1 MLNAEIKIFP
11 GKEMKALDMAE
22 ILDASVITSG
32 IIQGCNIQNLSG
44 ALTLTEPGRILIRG
58 RLGYFQSGVIPTSGI
73 STSGTYK
80 VLAVCDLSAT
90 QGNEFYID
98 YFSTATG
105 GDYDA
110 ISSRRSN
117 QQSFNAADGV
127 EFVEL
132 GTATIDASTGNVTQ
146 WTAENATVKRDA
158 DAYSALQQEITNVA
172 TTSHTYLQRQINAWS
187 TYLRNRTFA
196 SARFVQEAFV
206 IPSFTLAAGQKVSC
220 TFPAIR
226 GTTFRATG
234 ANARVAT
241 RPSWETF
248 TQQYTT
254 ITDGTSTVQI
264 PSNIDSASVRYVA
277 IGIAGVLFTKAA
289 YKPSGASQA
298 VGKNE
303 TYCVVNGWG
312 LFGSDYDK
320 QAVVYIKNVGTAEAI
335 VDVNCTLMFVRRG

>member
-44 ALTLTEPGRILIRG
+44 ALTLTESGRILIRG
-58 RLGYFQSGVIPTSGI
+58 RLGYFPSGVIPTTGI

-110 ISSRRSN
+110 ISSRRDA
-117 QQSFNAADGV
+117 QDSFNAGNGV

-132 GTATIDASTGNVTQ
+132 GTATIDASTGNVTL

-158 DAYSALQQEITNVA
+158 DAYSSLNNRIETGLSTMDTAWRHSVTKWV
-172 TTSHTYLQRQINAWS
+172 TYPPR
-187 TYLRNRTFA
+187 R
-196 SARFVQEAFV
+196 
-206 IPSFTLAAGQKVSC
+206 
-220 TFPAIR
+220 
-226 GTTFRATG
+226 
-234 ANARVAT
+234 
-241 RPSWETF
+241 
-248 TQQYTT
+248 
-254 ITDGTSTVQI
+254 
-264 PSNIDSASVRYVA
+264 
-277 IGIAGVLFTKAA
+277 LF
-289 YKPSGASQA
+289 
-298 VGKNE
+298 
-303 TYCVVNGWG
+303 
-312 LFGSDYDK
+312 
-320 QAVVYIKNVGTAEAI
+320 
-335 VDVNCTLMFVRRG
+335 

>member
-146 WTAENATVKRDA
+146 WTPENATVKRDA

-187 TYLRNRTFA
+187 TYLRNRAFA

-206 IPSFTLAAGQKVSC
+206 VPSFKLGAGERVSC
-220 TFPAIR
+220 RFPALR
-226 GTTFRATG
+226 GTTFRATS
-234 ANARVAT
+234 ANSRVAT
-241 RPSWETF
+241 LPSWEDF

-264 PSNIDSASVRYVA
+264 PSNVDTAAVRYVA
-277 IGIAGVLFTKAA
+277 IGIAGVLFSKAA

-312 LFGSDYDK
+312 LFGTDK
-320 QAVVYIKNVGTAEAI
+320 KREAVVYIKNVGTAEAI

>member
-58 RLGYFQSGVIPTSGI
+58 RLGYFPSGAIPTTGI

-110 ISSRRSN
+110 ISSRRTN
-117 QQSFNAADGV
+117 QQSFNASDGV

-146 WTAENATVKRDA
+146 WTPENATVKRDA
-158 DAYSALQQEITNVA
+158 DAYSSLSNRIETGLSDMDTAWKHSV
-172 TTSHTYLQRQINAWS
+172 TTWVTYLQRRLFSADYFITSEEIVVPACRLAAGESRYVTCPAVRGSVVTATAVDNRSESIPQIPSFNPAPVEGVP
-187 TYLRNRTFA
+187 TNIDNA
-196 SARFVQEAFV
+196 SARYIAKAITGIMLSNSTFV
-206 IPSFTLAAGQKVSC
+206 P
-220 TFPAIR
+220 R
-226 GTTFRATG
+226 
-234 ANARVAT
+234 N
-241 RPSWETF
+241 
-248 TQQYTT
+248 
-254 ITDGTSTVQI
+254 
-264 PSNIDSASVRYVA
+264 
-277 IGIAGVLFTKAA
+277 
-289 YKPSGASQA
+289 ASQA
-298 VGKNE
+298 VGKNSN
-303 TYCVVNGWG
+303 YCVLRGFNIT
-312 LFGSDYDK
+312 GSERARK
-320 QAVVYIKNVGTAEAI
+320 AYIWIRNTGTAEAI
-335 VDVNCTLMFVRRG
+335 IDVHVNFMFVRRG